1 MTLGVLLMM
10 YVELVKRI
18 DQDRLILVG
27 YFTKI
32 ELKAL
37 KVEGYRQLPAN
48 KHGIRVA

>member
-1 MTLGVLLMM
+1 MM

-18 DQDRLILVG
+18 DQDKMVIAG
-27 YFTKI
+27 YFTKR

-48 KHGIRVA
+48 KNGIRVA